1 MPIVT
6 GMRKRRFFPLPVLL
20 FCIFSAIIGK
30 SCVFDAAAAT
40 PAGEVGGV
48 LIVDPGHGGLDGGAS
63 TADGVTERAINL
75 EIAEKL
81 VFLARFFGV
90 ETIMTHTQEELDYPD
105 EDMTVRQK
113 KAWDQK
119 QRIELINGTENAVL
133 ISIHQNKF
141 PDPRPRGSQ
150 ALYAKTEGSRELGEI
165 THAMLIETLNPE
177 NRRVAAPISETIYLM
192 RSVNC
197 PAVLVEC
204 GFLSNREE
212 AALLC
217 DGGYQIKLAAV
228 LLASYTAFVEDYK

>member
-1 MPIVT
+1 MLVAAYL
-6 GMRKRRFFPLPVLL
+6 RKRRFFPLPVLL
-20 FCIFSAIIGK
+20 FCVVSAIIGK
-30 SCVFDAAAAT
+30 SCVFDAAAALPT
-40 PAGEVGGV
+40 GEGGV

-63 TADGVTERAINL
+63 TASGVTESTINL

-81 VFLARFFGV
+81 AFLARFFGV
-90 ETIMTHTQEELDYPD
+90 ETVMTRTAEELDYPD
-105 EDMTVRQK
+105 EAGTVRQK

-119 QRIELINGTENAVL
+119 QRIALIGGTENAVL

-141 PDPRPRGSQ
+141 PDARPRGTL
-150 ALYAKTEGSRELGEI
+150 ALYAKTEGSKELGEI
-165 THAMLIETLNPE
+165 THAMLIENLNPE
-177 NRRVAAPISETIYLM
+177 NRRVAAPISESIYLM

-204 GFLSNREE
+204 GFLSNPEE

-228 LLASYTAFVEDYK
+228 LLASYAAFAEGFK